1 MSEQQIILVTGGG
14 SGIGKLAALEL
25 ARTGHIV
32 YASMRDLRG
41 HSKERRE
48 QLAEIARDENIEL
61 HVLELD
67 VRSEASARAA
77 ADLILA
83 RHGRIDVVINNA
95 AMMMH
100 GLTEAFRPEQIAE
113 IIDLNAISWMRVNR
127 AVLPAMRRAGRG
139 LLIYTGSGIN
149 RLPDPFTGPYA
160 ASKAA
165 GDVLAEVMA
174 LEVSRY
180 GIETVI
186 IQPGAYTSGT
196 DHFKHAVGP
205 ADQEVAAQYDRLNGL
220 SDELAARLN
229 STNLPD
235 RRHDVEEV
243 AEAIR
248 DIVAMSPGARPRRV
262 DIDPQGRGV
271 DEINEV
277 TARLQRNYFERMGIE
292 DLLDVTA
299 ANASSADAKPL
310 S

>member
-1 MSEQQIILVTGGG
+1 MSEQNIVLITGAG
-14 SGIGKLAALEL
+14 SGIGRLTALEL
-25 ARTGHIV
+25 ARAGHVV
-32 YASMRDLRG
+32 YASMRDLTG
-41 HSKERRE
+41 HSADHAAAMRE
-48 QLAEIARDENIEL
+48 LAWNDSIAL
-61 HVLELD
+61 HPLELD

-77 ADLILA
+77 VDLILA
-83 RHGRIDVVINNA
+83 RHGRIDVAMNNA

-113 IIDLNAISWMRVNR
+113 VIDLNAISWVRVNR

-174 LEVSRY
+174 FETARY

-186 IQPGAYTSGT
+186 VQPGAYTSGT

-205 ADQEVAAQYDRLNGL
+205 ADVETVAQYDRLAGL
-220 SDELAARLN
+220 SDELAERLDK
-229 STNLPD
+229 TNLPD
-235 RRHDVEEV
+235 RRHDAGEI

-248 DIVAMSPGARPRRV
+248 DIVAMAPGTRPRRV
-262 DIDPQGRGV
+262 DIDPQGRDV
-271 DEINEV
+271 TRINDL
-277 TARLQRNYFERMGIE
+277 TAELQRSFFTRMGVE
-292 DLLDVTA
+292 DLLRPST
-299 ANASSADAKPL
+299 P
-310 S
+310 